1 MRHLVNTSF
10 GQMHVRVAGEGGTP
24 LVLLHMSPRS
34 SRMFGP
40 LQQALT
46 RRSYAPDRLG
56 YGFSDP
62 PARPLTLGEYA
73 STVLE
78 ALDELRVAGPFD
90 VLGMHTGS
98 LEAIELAHLAGAR
111 VRRVGVVAL
120 PVFTEQEKSGGL
132 ETFARLAI
140 EPREDGSHLLE
151 AWRAR
156 FQYREPPFDLED
168 IQRRFV
174 DYVLTARPGQAYD
187 AVFRYDAA
195 ARLRE
200 LRHRLTVLAPADDL
214 RVVTERSRALVPEGT
229 EWVELPDL
237 GIDLFTYAAP
247 RLAALIDRQFAPD

>member
-1 MRHLVNTSF
+1 MRHLVTTSF

-40 LQQALT
+40 LQQALG

-62 PARPLTLGEYA
+62 PSRPLTLGEYA

-78 ALDELRVAGPFD
+78 ALDELRVDGPVD

-98 LEAIELAHLAGAR
+98 LEAIELGHLAGPR
-111 VRRVGVVAL
+111 VRRIGVVAL
-120 PVFTEQEKSGGL
+120 PVFTAEERLRGL
-132 ETFARLAI
+132 DTYARLEI
-140 EPREDGSHLLE
+140 VPREDGSHLLE

-156 FQYREPPFDLED
+156 FQYRKPPFDLED

-187 AVFRYDAA
+187 AVFRYDAGG
-195 ARLRE
+195 RLGT
-200 LRHRLTVLAPADDL
+200 LRQPLIVFAPVDDL
-214 RVVTERSRALVPEGT
+214 AAITGRSRDLVPPGT
-229 EWVELPDL
+229 EWIELPDL
-237 GIDLFTYAAP
+237 GIDLFTNAGP
-247 RLAALIDRQFAPD
+247 RLAGLIDRYFGAG